1 MGIYATL
8 WVSDKVLRRPVE
20 LAPFFSNRFI
30 EGSRMTFGRC
40 LGFTAVLAASV
51 LLLAHSAAAMGG
63 KGVGAAVVID
73 SVQFFDLRG
82 GKTNVEI
89 LGGGFTNGSFPV
101 ITLDGVIELQVLE
114 YSTTS
119 ISANISAST
128 ADGDYSLMISTGS
141 LSKNNAA
148 TDIHLGGT
156 ISIVCIDWYLTTG
169 PDNHIHAE
177 GFLQDENG
185 DPVIGA
191 AVHWES
197 HVDDGITDEIWYDYN
212 TTTFKYAGYNH
223 GESCPLA
230 VAQAS
235 GATGQNCCI
244 GSATDPPDDSRSCQT
259 GLYYVDVI
267 SVTAPPGSNRK
278 WDGITPANGRQFE
291 QPQ

>member
-1 MGIYATL
+1 
-8 WVSDKVLRRPVE
+8 
-20 LAPFFSNRFI
+20 
-30 EGSRMTFGRC
+30 MTFGRWT
-40 LGFTAVLAASV
+40 GFTAVLAAGV

-63 KGVGAAVVID
+63 KGGGAAVVID
-73 SVQFFDLRG
+73 SVQFFDLQG
-82 GKTNVEI
+82 GKTNIEI

-101 ITLDGVIELQVLE
+101 VTLDGTIELNVLE

-119 ISANISAST
+119 ISVNVSANT
-128 ADGDYSLMISTGS
+128 QDGDYSLMISTGS
-141 LSKNNAA
+141 LSKNNAE
-148 TDIHLGGT
+148 TPIHLGGT

-177 GFLQDENG
+177 GFLQDETG

-244 GSATDPPDDSRSCQT
+244 GNATDPPDDSRSCKS

-278 WDGITPANGRQFE
+278 WDGITPGNARLFE